1 MWLRILVLLAF
12 SSLVA
17 SQTIVESLPG
27 YSGEL
32 PFTLETG
39 YVGVGDLDEVQLF
52 YYFIESERDP
62 AVDPLLLWLTGGPG
76 CSALSGLIYEIGPLT
91 FDFTASATRG
101 NKPKLKLNPYS
112 WTKVASIIFVD
123 EPVGTGFSYAT
134 NSQGYNISSTLTA
147 EELYTFLRKWLINH
161 PQFINNPL
169 YVAGDSYSGLIIPQI
184 VQKIVK
190 GNEVG
195 TDPPMNLKGY
205 VMGNPTTDENIDYNS
220 RVDFA
225 YRVNLISEELYM
237 AAKEDCHGQY
247 KDVDPSNEACI
258 SDVQAILDCT
268 SSLYVAQ
275 ILEPNCET
283 LSPKPKD
290 MNWNRGILKD
300 LTDYIRPVPRG
311 SDSELWCRN
320 DNYIYI
326 YIWANDKT
334 VQEALNIR
342 PGTISTWVRC
352 NHTLQTYYIEDIK
365 SVVKIHQELTSKD
378 YRVLIYSGDQDMV
391 IPYVGTQ
398 TWINLLNLSVDDIWS
413 PWFVDGQ
420 VAGVLVT
427 QVRNTNPKKVL
438 PWCGDGLLITIF
450 E

>member
-1 MWLRILVLLAF
+1 MISQTPVGLRILMLLAF
-12 SSLVA
+12 SCQVA

-27 YSGEL
+27 YSGKL

-39 YVGVGDLDEVQLF
+39 YLGVGGLDEVQLF

-76 CSALSGLIYEIGPLT
+76 CSALSGLIYETGPLT

-101 NKPKLKLNPYS
+101 KKPKLKLNPYS

-134 NSQGYNISSTLTA
+134 NSQGYNISSTLAA
-147 EELYTFLRKWLINH
+147 EELYTFIRKWLINH

-169 YVAGDSYSGLIIPQI
+169 YVAGDSYSGLIIPQV

-225 YRVNLISEELYM
+225 YRLNLISEELYM

-247 KDVDPSNEACI
+247 KDVDPCNEACI
-258 SDVQAILDCT
+258 SNVQAILDCT
-268 SSLYVAQ
+268 SSLNPSQ
-275 ILEPNCET
+275 ILEPNCDY
-283 LSPKPKD
+283 LSPKPED
-290 MNWNRGILKD
+290 LNWNKGILMD
-300 LTDYIRPVPRG
+300 LTDHITPTPRG
-311 SDSELWCRN
+311 SDSDLWCRN
-320 DNYIYI
+320 DNYKYI

-334 VQEALNIR
+334 VQDALNIR
-342 PGTISTWVRC
+342 PR
-352 NHTLQTYYIEDIK
+352 
-365 SVVKIHQELTSKD
+365 
-378 YRVLIYSGDQDMV
+378 
-391 IPYVGTQ
+391 
-398 TWINLLNLSVDDIWS
+398 
-413 PWFVDGQ
+413 
-420 VAGVLVT
+420 
-427 QVRNTNPKKVL
+427 
-438 PWCGDGLLITIF
+438 
-450 E
+450 